1 MEIIKEHTE
10 SLCPECYKKIDATV
24 VSEDDR
30 VIMIKTCQSHGTFR
44 GLVEKD
50 VNFYKKIISTKK
62 DDSNFMRCLM
72 INITHACNLKCHLC
86 YLPQRDTK
94 KDPSMEKIKK
104 AIRNYPGHAISLSG
118 GEPTMRE
125 DLHEIINYIAREGKI
140 PVLVTNGIKLSDYN
154 YVKTLK
160 DAGLLIIN
168 FSCNGFTE
176 EVFLSIENAP
186 LFDIKMK
193 ALSNIKKLGIKTQF
207 SFTMSEGINDNQ
219 FGEAIKYIL
228 NNEDFIYQLRAR
240 VSAPIGLSLGEKT
253 LYLSDF
259 LDILAEEICVGRD
272 IMVDY
277 WLTYSPFP
285 NPYVFTMNYYH
296 FMSVC
301 KREKLTPGKG
311 GDIVI
316 FSWPDRYNIDY
327 EEIKALDLDILNNRG
342 QFLNY
347 WDGIIRNERY
357 NFL

>member
-1 MEIIKEHTE
+1 MEIIKDHTK

-24 VSEDDR
+24 AADGDR
-30 VIMIKTCQSHGTFR
+30 VIMIKTCQTHGTFR

-50 VNFYKKIISTKK
+50 VDFYKKITSANK
-62 DDSNFMRCLM
+62 DDSNFNRCLM

-94 KDPSMEKIKK
+94 RDPSMEEIKK
-104 AIRNYPGHAISLSG
+104 AIRNYAGPAISLSG

-125 DLHEIINYIAREGKI
+125 ELPEIINYIAGEGKI
-140 PVLVTNGIKLSDYN
+140 PIVVTNGVKLSDYD
-154 YVKTLK
+154 YLKKLK
-160 DAGLLIIN
+160 DAGLSIIN

-176 EVFLSIENAP
+176 DVFISIENAP
-186 LFDIKMK
+186 LLDIKMK

-207 SFTMSEGINDNQ
+207 SFTMSEGINDDQ
-219 FGEAIKYIL
+219 FGEAIRYIL

-253 LYLSDF
+253 FYLSDF
-259 LDILAEEICVGRD
+259 LNILAKETSTTRD

-285 NPYVFTMNYYH
+285 NPYVFTMNYHH
-296 FMSVC
+296 FMSMC
-301 KREKLTPGKG
+301 NREKVTPGPG

-327 EEIKALDLDILNNRG
+327 EEIKALDLDILNKRG

>member
-1 MEIIKEHTE
+1 
-10 SLCPECYKKIDATV
+10 
-24 VSEDDR
+24 
-30 VIMIKTCQSHGTFR
+30 
-44 GLVEKD
+44 
-50 VNFYKKIISTKK
+50 
-62 DDSNFMRCLM
+62 
-72 INITHACNLKCHLC
+72 
-86 YLPQRDTK
+86 
-94 KDPSMEKIKK
+94 
-104 AIRNYPGHAISLSG
+104 
-118 GEPTMRE
+118 MRE
-125 DLHEIINYIAREGKI
+125 DLHEIINYIVREGKI

-228 NNEDFIYQLRAR
+228 NNEDFIYQIRAR

-253 LYLSDF
+253 FYLSDF
-259 LDILAEEICVGRD
+259 LDILAEEICVDRD